1 MYQLISDFCGQITE
15 YPETLADS
23 ADEAIRLGAHLS
35 EIGRYYV
42 VDVKTKKRVKKL
54 GDRNGKFR
62 Y

>member
-35 EIGRYYV
+35 GIGRYYV
-42 VDVKTKKRVKKL
+42 VDVDKKRRIKCL
-54 GDRNGKFR
+54 GDRNGKYR
-62 Y
+62 G